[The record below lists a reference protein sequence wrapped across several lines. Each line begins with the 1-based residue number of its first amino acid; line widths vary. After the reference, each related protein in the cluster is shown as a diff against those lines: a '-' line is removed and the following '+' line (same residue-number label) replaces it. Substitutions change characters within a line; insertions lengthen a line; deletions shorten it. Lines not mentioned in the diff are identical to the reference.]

1 MTLRTNRSGSTP
13 TDDTTAPVARDL
25 SFAALGVTVLLWAS
39 AFVGIRAI
47 GDTYSP
53 GALSLGRL
61 AVAALAL
68 SAFLVGRSVIGRRTA
83 SDGTVGGG
91 TVAGGRWEPIPRGR
105 TLWQIVGYGVLWFGA
120 YNVAL
125 NAGEQHVDAG
135 TAAMLIQLGPIIIAV
150 IAGILL
156 GEGFPRTLVLGL
168 AVSFSGVTL
177 IALGG
182 EGASN
187 DLVGVLLC
195 VLAAVLYAA
204 GVLLQKPVMGTVS
217 PLLVTWLGCVIGV
230 VTCLPFVGQLVAE
243 TQDASAGAILGVVY
257 LGLGP
262 TALAFTTWAYALR
275 RVGAGPAS
283 ATTYL
288 VPAIAIGLSWL
299 LLDEVPTALG
309 LVGGT
314 LCLVGVAI
322 TRMRRRVRS

>member
-1 MTLRTNRSGSTP
+1 M
-13 TDDTTAPVARDL
+13 

-47 GDTYSP
+47 GESYSP

-61 AVAALAL
+61 AVAAIAL
-68 SAFLVGRSVIGRRTA
+68 SVLFVPRQLSARRE
-83 SDGTVGGG
+83 
-91 TVAGGRWEPIPRGR
+91 RLPRGR
-105 TLWQIVGYGVLWFGA
+105 TAWLIAGYGVLWFGA

-135 TAAMLIQLGPIIIAV
+135 TAAMLVQLGPILIAV
-150 IAGILL
+150 IAGLFL
-156 GEGFPRTLVLGL
+156 GEGFPKTLVIGL
-168 AVSFSGVTL
+168 AIGFAGVTL

-182 EGASN
+182 DGSRN
-187 DLVGVLLC
+187 DLVGVVLC

-217 PLLVTWLGCVIGV
+217 PLTVTWLGCVIGV
-230 VTCLPFVGQLVAE
+230 VTCLPFVGQLVEE
-243 TQDASAGAILGVVY
+243 TADAPTSAILGVVY
-257 LGLGP
+257 LGLFP
-262 TALAFTTWAYALR
+262 TALAFTVWAYALR

-299 LLDEVPTALG
+299 FLAEVPTLLG
-309 LVGGT
+309 FAGGV
-314 LCLVGVAI
+314 LCLVGVAV
-322 TRMRRRVRS
+322 TRLRRR